1 MITQIFTD
9 CCHKS
14 AENEVNMKR
23 NKILFFLLGLSIV
36 FNGCSQPAPDTKI
49 NDASRQT
56 PKTMTEQGPL
66 NDTTSGR
73 ISIDEARNLALSKV
87 PGASARDIHITGGYE
102 DGLVLYQ
109 GEILFNNMEYDFEIN
124 GYTAE
129 FTEWEV
135 KPLHSQQIPQP

>member
-1 MITQIFTD
+1 
-9 CCHKS
+9 
-14 AENEVNMKR
+14 MKR

-109 GEILFNNMEYDFEIN
+109 GEILFNNMEYDFEIDAST
-124 GYTAE
+124 GKIL
-129 FTEWEV
+129 EWEAESV
-135 KPLHSQQIPQP
+135 YDD